1 MVVRYRA
8 PVTSPDPAD
17 LGPARLRRARI
28 AVSLLFLTNG
38 AIPGNLIPRLPAVKS
53 ELGLS
58 NAAYGVAI
66 AAGPIGA
73 LVSALLAGVLIRR
86 FRSSRVAVVG
96 MVASAGFVVLAG
108 AAPVWWV
115 LAVAMFAAGA
125 LDAVVDVGQNSHGL
139 RVQRLYGRSILN
151 SFHAV
156 WSVGALTGGLMGGAA
171 AALELPL
178 TLHLT
183 LSGLLLAG
191 VNVVCYRFLLP
202 GPEPV
207 AVHTDAEQP
216 GAKRRSAVR
225 PAVWGAL
232 LALGVIAIAASI
244 VEDAGNTWAAV
255 YLSDSLG
262 AVPAVAAFGF
272 VALAGAQFVGRLIG
286 DRMVDRFGQR
296 TMARAG
302 GLITGLGMGV
312 ALAVP
317 TVPVSIVGFAFAGF
331 GIATLIPAAI
341 HTADE
346 LPGFR
351 PGTAIGL
358 LNWLMR
364 LGFLLSP
371 PVVGVIAD
379 ASSLRWGLLIVPV
392 SGLLVV
398 LLAGVL
404 PRRPPPRERTI
415 RGS

>member
-1 MVVRYRA
+1 MTIGDREHPEA
-8 PVTSPDPAD
+8 AD
-17 LGPARLRRARI
+17 LRRARV
-28 AVSLLFLTNG
+28 AVSLLFFTNG
-38 AIPGNLIPRLPAVKS
+38 AIPGNLIPRLPAVKA

-58 NAAYGVAI
+58 NAAYGTAI
-66 AAGPIGA
+66 AAGPVGA
-73 LVSALLAGVLIRR
+73 LVMGLLAGVLIRR

-96 MVASAGFVVLAG
+96 MIASAAFVVLAG
-108 AAPVWWV
+108 AAPVWGV
-115 LAVAMFAAGA
+115 LALALFAAGA
-125 LDAVVDVGQNSHGL
+125 LDAVVDVSQNSHGL
-139 RVQRLYGRSILN
+139 RVQRRYGRSILN

-178 TLHLT
+178 TVHLAI
-183 LSGLLLAG
+183 SGVLLAG

-207 AVHTDAEQP
+207 IAEATTPGPSEKRRAAVHLGTWA
-216 GAKRRSAVR
+216 
-225 PAVWGAL
+225 AL
-232 LALGVIAIAASI
+232 LALGTIAISGSV

-272 VALAGAQFVGRLIG
+272 IALAGSQFVGRLLG

-302 GLITGLGMGV
+302 GVITGVGMGT
-312 ALAVP
+312 ALAFPSVAG
-317 TVPVSIVGFAFAGF
+317 SIAGFGLAGF
-331 GIATLIPAAI
+331 GIATLIPAAM

-351 PGTAIGL
+351 AGTGL
-358 LNWLMR
+358 SLLSWMMR
-364 LGFLLSP
+364 IGFLLSP
-371 PVVGVIAD
+371 PLVGVVAD
-379 ASSLRWGLLIVPV
+379 ATSLRWGLLIVPL

-398 LLAGVL
+398 VLAGVL
-404 PRRPPPRERTI
+404 PRRPPPRERTV
-415 RGS
+415 GTG

>member
-1 MVVRYRA
+1 M
-8 PVTSPDPAD
+8 TSAEPAD
-17 LGPARLRRARI
+17 LGPTRLRRARI
-28 AVSLLFLTNG
+28 AVSLLFFTNG

-86 FRSSRVAVVG
+86 FRSSRVAVIG
-96 MVASAGFVVLAG
+96 MIASAAFVVLAG
-108 AAPVWWV
+108 AAPVWGV
-115 LAVAMFAAGA
+115 LAAAMFAAGA

-171 AALELPL
+171 AALDLPL
-178 TLHLT
+178 TLHLA
-183 LSGLLLAG
+183 LSGVLLAG
-191 VNVVCYRFLLP
+191 VNVLCYRFLLP
-202 GPEPV
+202 GAEP
-207 AVHTDAEQP
+207 ASPRADPAEP

-225 PAVWGAL
+225 PAIWGAL

-244 VEDAGNTWAAV
+244 VEDAGNTWAAL

-272 VALAGAQFVGRLIG
+272 VSLAGAQFVGRLIG

-302 GLITGLGMGV
+302 GLVTGVGMGV
-312 ALAVP
+312 ALAFPSVP
-317 TVPVSIVGFAFAGF
+317 GSVVGFGLAGF

-358 LNWLMR
+358 LNWMMR

-371 PVVGVIAD
+371 PLVGVMAD
-379 ASSLRWGLLIVPV
+379 ATSLRWGLLIVPV

-404 PRRPPPRERTI
+404 PRRPRPTERI
-415 RGS
+415 VGSG